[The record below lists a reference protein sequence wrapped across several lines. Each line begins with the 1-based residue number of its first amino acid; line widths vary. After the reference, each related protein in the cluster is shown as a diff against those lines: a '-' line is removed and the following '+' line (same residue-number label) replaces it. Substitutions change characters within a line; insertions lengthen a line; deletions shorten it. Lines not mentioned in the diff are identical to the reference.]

1 MKDNPNQPITGGR
14 LWTGDFTPTVP
25 ASRRYRRSASSSFR
39 ALSDGEE
46 GKVFGADWHVFLET
60 CDFDAAWAAVPRP
73 GIVVTEGEIR
83 DDPILQPHLD
93 EWRSGNDSAYHRFLQ
108 HVLDWTEDED
118 YPTE

>member
-1 MKDNPNQPITGGR
+1 VDWRLYADCFPLHGDTEGALLRHSGR
-14 LWTGDFTPTVP
+14 YPT
-25 ASRRYRRSASSSFR
+25 R
-39 ALSDGEE
+39 E

-60 CDFDAAWAAVPRP
+60 CDSDAAWAAVPRP

-118 YPTE
+118 DPN